1 MQYNKMK
8 LSVGIFVIILF
19 GVIIGTLYF
28 FALEKGLFDKRYS
41 YYFSTKSAQSFSV
54 GMPLKFSGFEIAMV
68 DDIALQDDGTV
79 MMRFSVNQKNQ
90 KWISE
95 GSTLKLLKP
104 LIGSAYIEVDSQIG
118 REPLAPKSHL
128 SIVLSDDINDIIA
141 KVEPIVAK
149 IVQIIDNVESITAY
163 LSSDDS
169 ELRKIL
175 QNLNTFS
182 AKLAKNDA
190 LLTTVTGDEKSTKSF
205 VDSLNTLHESMQNLN
220 AISANINTMSG
231 SFDKDILQPT
241 SQGVGQL
248 NAILKDV
255 KAKLEAINGTVN
267 AVGSYDNELL
277 QLKEE
282 IGVAIQKSNIIL
294 EKVDGIITEDREA
307 EVILP

>member
-1 MQYNKMK
+1 MK